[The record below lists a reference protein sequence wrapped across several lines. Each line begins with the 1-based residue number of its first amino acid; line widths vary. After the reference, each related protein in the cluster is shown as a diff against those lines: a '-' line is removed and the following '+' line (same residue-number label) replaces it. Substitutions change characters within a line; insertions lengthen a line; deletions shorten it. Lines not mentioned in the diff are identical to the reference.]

1 MKKRCILTAGLLTL
15 MLAGCSTSYHQK
27 GFFGDG
33 YSDYRVNQDK
43 FAVTFRGNEF
53 TDSEDVR
60 RFALI
65 RAAELT
71 LQNGFRYFKILS
83 EKDVSRQA
91 IETSTKENEI
101 STLKRKVKKQAPGI
115 DLMIRCF
122 DQQPDGDA
130 IDAREFISYNQPK
143 K

>member
-1 MKKRCILTAGLLTL
+1 MKKRFILTTGLLTL
-15 MLAGCSTSYHQK
+15 LLAGCATSYHQK

-60 RFALI
+60 RFALV

-91 IETSTKENEI
+91 VETSTKENEI

-122 DQQPDGDA
+122 DQEPDGDA

>member
-1 MKKRCILTAGLLTL
+1 MKKGLILAGLAVLLVT
-15 MLAGCSTSYHQK
+15 GCSTSYHQK

-43 FAVTFRGNEF
+43 FAITFRGNEY

-60 RFALI
+60 RYVMM

-71 LQNGFRYFKILS
+71 VQNGFRYFTIIS
-83 EKDVSRQA
+83 EKDISRQA
-91 IETSTKENEI
+91 VETSTTESEERILTRKE
-101 STLKRKVKKQAPGI
+101 KKQAPGI

-122 DQQPDGDA
+122 DQPTGDS
-130 IDAREFISYNQPK
+130 IDAREFLSFNPIK
-143 K
+143 KS

>member
-1 MKKRCILTAGLLTL
+1 MKKRLILTTGLAALL
-15 MLAGCSTSYHQK
+15 LAGCSTSYHQK
-27 GFFGDG
+27 GFLGDG

-43 FAVTFRGNEF
+43 FAVTFRGNEY

-60 RFALI
+60 RFALT

-83 EKDVSRQA
+83 EKDISRQA
-91 IETSTKENEI
+91 VEI
-101 STLKRKVKKQAPGI
+101 STTEQNESVVQRKVKKQAPGI
-115 DLMIRCF
+115 DLMIHCF
-122 DQQPDGDA
+122 DQEPEGDA
-130 IDAREFISYNQPK
+130 IEAREFLSYNQPK

>member
-1 MKKRCILTAGLLTL
+1 MKKRFILTTGLLTL
-15 MLAGCSTSYHQK
+15 LLAGCSTSYHQK

-60 RFALI
+60 RFALV

-91 IETSTKENEI
+91 VEISTKENEI
-101 STLKRKVKKQAPGI
+101 STLKRKVKKEAPGI

-122 DQQPDGDA
+122 DQEPGGDV
-130 IDAREFISYNQPK
+130 IDAREFMSYNQPK

>member
-1 MKKRCILTAGLLTL
+1 MKKRLILTAGLSALL
-15 MLAGCSTSYHQK
+15 LAGCSTSYHQK

-33 YSDYRVNQDK
+33 YTDYRVNQDK
-43 FAVTFRGNEF
+43 FAVTFRGNEY

-60 RFALI
+60 RFALT

-71 LQNGFRYFKILS
+71 LQNGFRYFKVLS

-91 IETSTKENEI
+91 VETSTTEHDE
-101 STLKRKVKKQAPGI
+101 SVVTRKVKKQAPGI

-122 DQQPDGDA
+122 DQEPDGDA
-130 IDAREFISYNQPK
+130 IDAREFLSYNQPK

>member
-1 MKKRCILTAGLLTL
+1 MKKRFILTTGLITL
-15 MLAGCSTSYHQK
+15 LLAGCATSYHQK

-60 RFALI
+60 RFALV

-91 IETSTKENEI
+91 VETSTKENEI
-101 STLKRKVKKQAPGI
+101 STLRRKVKKQAPGI

>member
-1 MKKRCILTAGLLTL
+1 MKKRFILTTGLLTL
-15 MLAGCSTSYHQK
+15 LLAGCATSYHQK

-60 RFALI
+60 RFALV

-91 IETSTKENEI
+91 VETSTKENEI

-122 DQQPDGDA
+122 DQEPDGDA
-130 IDAREFISYNQPK
+130 IDAREFITYNQPK

>member
-1 MKKRCILTAGLLTL
+1 MKKRLLLTAGPSLLL
-15 MLAGCSTSYHQK
+15 LAGCSTSYHEK

-43 FAVTFRGNEF
+43 FAVTFRGNEY

-60 RFALI
+60 RFALT

-83 EKDVSRQA
+83 EKDISRKA
-91 IETSTKENEI
+91 TETSTTEHDESI
-101 STLKRKVKKQAPGI
+101 FTRKVNKQSPGI
-115 DLMIRCF
+115 DLMIRCY
-122 DQQPDGDA
+122 DQEPDGDA
-130 IDAREFISYNQPK
+130 IDAREFLSYNQPK